1 MAAAPG
7 ITTTGSPPNAVV
19 QIQGGMNVQ
28 PVVLVDQNGN
38 YQATSGSAATA
49 GLLADLTGT
58 VNVAAATAPSSGQV
72 LTATGASA
80 ATWQTPQTGFNNP
93 MTTVGDLISE
103 NTVPSAVRVAGNTTA
118 TQMFLAQ
125 TGTGTASALPIWST
139 IGTSSL
145 PVIPI
150 AGGGSGQ
157 TTATA
162 AYNALSPMTT
172 KGDIEYDSANA
183 TAARLGIGTVNQ
195 VLTVGASTVPT
206 WGQGMSLLATT
217 GIGGYALVNGTG
229 NAVTWAAPSDG
240 AMHRVLVFATLHVS
254 TAQTAGA
261 IQAIVTI
268 PDGTSNNKAMF
279 AGGLSSNEYYSTG
292 PAVFL
297 VEGGTSL
304 SVFQSS
310 AQTGGAAVLFAELW
324 GS

>member
-7 ITTTGSPPNAVV
+7 IVTTGSPPNAVV

-38 YQATSGSAATA
+38 FQATSGSAATA
-49 GLLADLTGT
+49 GFLADLSGV
-58 VNVAAATAPSSGQV
+58 VNVGLATAPTSGQV
-72 LTATGASA
+72 LTATSGTT
-80 ATWQTPQTGFNNP
+80 ATWQTPQSGFSNP
-93 MTTVGDLISE
+93 MTTLGDLIAE
-103 NTVPSAVRVAGNTTA
+103 NSVPTAARLAGNTTA
-118 TQMFLAQ
+118 TQMFLSQ
-125 TGTGTASALPIWST
+125 TGTGTVSALPIWST
-139 IGTSSL
+139 IGTSNL

-172 KGDIEYDSANA
+172 KGDMEYDSSAG
-183 TAARLGIGTVNQ
+183 TASRLGIGTVNQ

-206 WGQGMSLLATT
+206 WSTGMSLLATT
-217 GIGGYALVNGTG
+217 GNTGYTLINGTG
-229 NAVTWAAPSDG
+229 NAVSWQAPNDG

-261 IQAIVTI
+261 IEATLTL
-268 PDGTSNNKAMF
+268 PDGTSNSKSMF
-279 AGGLSSNEYYSTG
+279 AGGLTSNEYYSSG

-297 VEGGTSL
+297 IEANTSL
-304 SVFQSS
+304 SVFQNS
-310 AQTGGAAVLFAELW
+310 AMTGGAAVLFAELW